1 MVSAS
6 SAEGLDEARD
16 PPRVRDTRKLRVRDV
31 LFGGR
36 VSRMFLPVLATAA
49 LLIGFA
55 GGVIGRKTAVVTEV
69 FTSQKV
75 RLSNHGAGQSPESG
89 FAKVAAAVANAVVEV
104 VATSGPAFSEGSGVI
119 IDVSGHIV
127 TNNHVIADVGSDAKP
142 PDVSVIFNDGTKV
155 PAKTIGRDPETDLAV
170 LKVDNLKDLTVGHL
184 GDSDKAQVGDLVV
197 AVGSPLGLRSTVTHG
212 VVSALHR
219 ATPVSDTVLDAVQI
233 DAPTNAGNSGGPLI
247 NMKAQ
252 VIGINSARFRG
263 TGGLSIVSIGYAIP
277 INEVKNVAE
286 VLIRDGKIHH
296 PTLGINTRSVSNPIA
311 SGAQVANVKTGG
323 PAQRGGVLENDVI
336 TKIGN
341 RSVADAYEC
350 VVATRLLVI
359 GQPAP
364 ITVVRDGH
372 PVTLTVTP
380 DTDG

>member
-1 MVSAS
+1 MSLAI
-6 SAEGLDEARD
+6 
-16 PPRVRDTRKLRVRDV
+16 
-31 LFGGR
+31 
-36 VSRMFLPVLATAA
+36 LATLA
-49 LLIGFA
+49 LVIGFT
-55 GGVIGRKTAVVTEV
+55 GGVIGRKTAMVREV
-69 FTSQKV
+69 LTSQKV
-75 RLSNHGAGQSPESG
+75 SLSNHRGGQTPESG

-119 IDVSGHIV
+119 IDGSGHIV
-127 TNNHVIADVGSDAKP
+127 TNNHVIDDAGSDAKP
-142 PDVSVIFNDGTKV
+142 PEVSVIFNSGKKV
-155 PAKTIGRDPETDLAV
+155 AAKTIGRDPETDLAV
-170 LKVDNLKDLTVGHL
+170 LEVDNLKGLTVGHL

-247 NMKAQ
+247 NMNAQ
-252 VIGINSARFRG
+252 VIGINSARFLG

-277 INEVKNVAE
+277 INEVKGVAE
-286 VLIRDGKIHH
+286 ILIRDGKIHH
-296 PTLGINTRSVSNPIA
+296 PTLGINTRSVSNSMA
-311 SGAQVANVKTGG
+311 RGALVANVKTGG
-323 PAQRGGVLENDVI
+323 PAQRGGLLENDVI

-350 VVATRLLVI
+350 VVAIRQLAI

-364 ITVVRDGH
+364 IAVMRDGH
-372 PVTLTVTP
+372 PVTLTATP
-380 DTDG
+380 DPDG

>member
-1 MVSAS
+1 MS
-6 SAEGLDEARD
+6 
-16 PPRVRDTRKLRVRDV
+16 
-31 LFGGR
+31 
-36 VSRMFLPVLATAA
+36 LAILAIIA
-49 LLIGFA
+49 LLIGFT
-55 GGVIGRKTAVVTEV
+55 GGVIGRKTAVVAEV

-75 RLSNHGAGQSPESG
+75 NLSNHGAGRSPESG

-119 IDVSGHIV
+119 IDGSGHIV

-142 PDVSVIFNDGTKV
+142 PDVSVIFNDGKRV
-155 PAKTIGRDPETDLAV
+155 SAIVVGRDPETDLAV

-219 ATPVSDTVLDAVQI
+219 ATPVGDTVLDALQI
-233 DAPTNAGNSGGPLI
+233 DAATNPGNSGGPLI
-247 NMKAQ
+247 NMNAQ
-252 VIGINSARFRG
+252 IIGINSARFVG

-277 INEVKNVAE
+277 INEVKGVAE

-296 PTLGINTRSVSNPIA
+296 PTLGINTRSVSNSLA
-311 SGAQVANVKTGG
+311 TGALVANVKTGG

-336 TKIGN
+336 TKVGT
-341 RSVADAYEC
+341 RSVADANEC
-350 VVATRLLVI
+350 VVAIRLLTI
-359 GQPAP
+359 GQPA
-364 ITVVRDGH
+364 TVEVIRGGQ
-372 PVTLTVTP
+372 PRSLTVTP
-380 DTDG
+380 DPDG